1 MGSLPLGAGRR
12 SSPLGD
18 NLPLAAHLSSG
29 TGRYYPW
36 IWTLACRMVRTMAR
50 LNGKVAAVT
59 GGASGIGEATVRRF
73 VTGGAKVGF
82 SDRDGQRGQP
92 GAAEDAASRRRG

>member
-18 NLPLAAHLSSG
+18 NLPLAAHLWSG

-59 GGASGIGEATVRRF
+59 GGASGIGEATARR
-73 VTGGAKVGF
+73 VVMGGAELAVVYR
-82 SDRDGQRGQP
+82 SCQP
-92 GAAEDAASRRRG
+92 GPPTAAGVSAS